1 MSEAPS
7 ISSSTKLNKVLY
19 KIYPKTLF
27 VGQIIQYLPS
37 CQSTN
42 DEASALIAQRD
53 PEAGTLVITNHQ
65 MAGRG
70 QRGNQWEAQAGQ
82 NITFSLILKPTF
94 LSATEQ
100 FWLNIAISLGIHDGL
115 QPLIGDSLRIKWPND
130 LYVNDQKLGGILIEN
145 ILHGHH
151 IAWSVVGMG
160 INVNQTEF
168 GYSRATSLQLQ
179 NPLPN
184 AYDLPGLI
192 SRLCETLEQRYLQLL
207 SGQRSTLKDSYLRLL
222 YRYQQAH
229 NFEASG
235 HTFRGTITGI
245 DPTGRLAISTDN
257 QVRYFDFK
265 EVSFRSDE

>member
-1 MSEAPS
+1 M
-7 ISSSTKLNKVLY
+7 Y

-42 DEASALIAQRD
+42 DEAAALIAQTD
-53 PEAGTLVITNHQ
+53 PGEGTLVITDHQ
-65 MAGRG
+65 TAGRG
-70 QRGNQWEAQAGQ
+70 QRGNQWEAHVGQ

-100 FWLNIAISLGIHDGL
+100 FWLNIAVSLGICDGL
-115 QPLIGDSLRIKWPND
+115 QPLIGDALRIKWPND
-130 LYVNDQKLGGILIEN
+130 LYVSDQKLGGILIEN
-145 ILHGHH
+145 TLHGHH

-168 GYSRATSLQLQ
+168 GYSTATSLQLQ

-192 SRLCETLEQRYLQLL
+192 SRLCETLEKRYLQLRA
-207 SGQRSTLKDSYLRLL
+207 GHRDALKSSYLHLL
-222 YRYQQAH
+222 YRYQQPH
-229 NFEASG
+229 NFEANG
-235 HTFRGTITGI
+235 HLFSGTITGI
-245 DPTGRLAISTDN
+245 DPTGRLAILTDN

-265 EVSFRSDE
+265 EVSFRE